1 MRQLVF
7 FVTLVIIVS
16 ISQPCMAQLDE
27 VYDIPLSVHSP
38 DDEWPPWP
46 HIAVDDSGY
55 VYVTCRVD
63 WAIETRKLDSIGNTV
78 WTQTICNGLAC
89 TPHDIE
95 LDANANVYVLGT
107 MDYVF
112 NDTIMGDCNLVLMKY
127 DSSGVHQWT
136 ATYPFTTDIHYPDF
150 IPFLGTAE
158 PDAISGQLEVSPNGQ
173 SYVWG
178 NRWDRYFD
186 GVHVN
191 RQKNG
196 FLLIYDHTGAEVT
209 NQSFQCPIDHP
220 SRPGVPGDRVE
231 GVHTI
236 DLQGN
241 VSIVASTWA
250 DLEICPYNPTDFDT
264 AYQDAFWLYEA
275 EDDGSPLYE
284 EQHFRD
290 NILWEPCMFWGD
302 GTRGVE
308 IYCDANDIST
318 DFAGNK
324 YVFGSI
330 DYWYNNEH
338 LYHGFINKFDP
349 GWHQIWSYDLNK
361 APYAQY
367 PLYSE
372 IDADSAGN
380 VVIVRYYAEDGQRV
394 IRLDPNGNLVG
405 VDGYSAGV
413 ARIDDAAN
421 TYVGFNGIR
430 KYDADFNTV
439 WSRWWGTNIHVNE
452 MEVDRKGNIYL
463 AYINWEVVGA
473 VGKLEQIA
481 TLVVR
486 DAHNDTIPNVEFE
499 LIKVSNDPPDYTED
513 TLGTFTTN
521 DMGQLKLRMVRTDSL
536 LFATGPGND
545 TPDTLA
551 IGDTLKVSKHVHS
564 QPAIKHPGLLSTAY
578 SVHLDNG
585 EFDPDGVLSF
595 DTLELGVFDVVLD
608 HTEIRHNLVA
618 SVEWEASFA
627 YLDALEENF
636 RHMSNYLYDVSD
648 GQMRLDTVMIYDH
661 REQWDGADMRIHATN
676 NIRASAYL
684 GGMYSAINDWAIY
697 MPRKA
702 FFSDVDRRNNTDINP
717 LPMVDVSGDYR
728 TKAHEF
734 GHYALSF
741 YDEYML
747 FDGTNYVDDQN
758 LRCLAFPL
766 SNYGFMDH
774 QFEQFGEKSSEMSSA
789 YRYEF
794 DPCQNT
800 MQWGYNHSSCWDQ
813 FEAAFEDIWGV
824 DNVYAPIL
832 KPDASDETEHHH
844 LTVSNIFSGP
854 NNDIHNLDYDV
865 GQQITF
871 PVAPQ
876 PQGQDFSNVHIK
888 IVGTYFPENAVVELV
903 NNPLTMSE
911 QIINQGAASDAGQM
925 WILGVYDPTYW
936 ILTSIGRVEELYTRS
951 MSSDQYRKIWQYGI
965 AQQNGSVDS
974 LEISMKEVHGY
985 YPLICEATL
994 LPDSV
999 LFAFAAEQMFS
1010 EDPSMTLY
1018 PDGQISSSHDLTA
1031 GTNSYS
1037 ASIGDSLS
1045 YSGSMIT
1052 WAVDDSSAQFFFPMD
1067 YRIFEPD
1074 YSEPIIDFNGPSNQ
1088 SRYLIDTLN
1097 EGIEKIMVLSSPYS
1111 VIRTGLDPNAVQ
1123 AGETHCLS
1131 VYPDREINFSRVA
1144 IRYDDV
1150 DLRVGDLNIGD
1161 ESTLEI
1167 YRWVNNAVGWQPAG
1181 GSVVDTA
1188 RNEVWAPM
1196 PIVGTYAAF
1205 TTNIITDVEDY
1216 EYGDILPY
1224 RFELSQ
1230 NYPNPFNPVT
1240 TIEYNLPRRSS
1251 VKIEV
1256 FNLLGQKVRTL
1267 VDREEPAGTYS
1278 IAWDGTSSTGEAVS
1292 TGVYFYR
1299 FQADDHVET
1308 RKMLLLK

>member
-1 MRQLVF
+1 MRYSL
-7 FVTLVIIVS
+7 LLLSSIIIVS
-16 ISQPCMAQLDE
+16 ISQPCLAQLDE
-27 VYDIPLSVHSP
+27 VYDIPLSAHSP
-38 DDEWPPWP
+38 DDVSPPWP

-55 VYVTCRVD
+55 VYVTCRVN
-63 WAIETRKLDSIGNTV
+63 WEIETRKLDSAGNSV
-78 WTQTICNGLAC
+78 WTQTICEGLAC
-89 TPHDIE
+89 MPHDIA

-107 MDYVF
+107 TDYVF
-112 NDTIMGDCNLVLMKY
+112 NDTIMGDCNLVLIKY
-127 DSSGVHQWT
+127 NSNGIYQWT
-136 ATYPFTTDIHYPDF
+136 ATYPFNTNIHYPNVHDNV
-150 IPFLGTAE
+150 GTAE
-158 PDAISGQLEVSPNGQ
+158 SSAIYGRLEVSPEGRSYIWGQ
-173 SYVWG
+173 
-178 NRWDRYFD
+178 RWDRYVVD
-186 GVHVN
+186 GWVPH
-191 RQKNG
+191 RKNG
-196 FLLIYDHTGAEVT
+196 FLLIYDNAGAEIT
-209 NQSFQCPIDHP
+209 NSMFVCPIE
-220 SRPGVPGDRVE
+220 RNGIPGENVS
-231 GVHTI
+231 GVHTV
-236 DLQGN
+236 DLDGN
-241 VSIVASTWA
+241 VSIAAVTWA
-250 DLEICPYNPTDFDT
+250 DLEICPHISPGNTLDT
-264 AYQDAFWLYEA
+264 AYQYAIWIYEADADGSNLYE
-275 EDDGSPLYE
+275 D
-284 EQHFRD
+284 QHFRND
-290 NILWEPCMFWGD
+290 IVWEPCVGGYD
-302 GTRGVE
+302 GTRSVGINMVVR
-308 IYCDANDIST
+308 DICY
-318 DFAGNK
+318 DGIGNK
-324 YVFGSI
+324 YLFGWAGVVQ
-330 DYWYNNEH
+330 Y
-338 LYHGFINKFDP
+338 GATVQQTFVTKFDTD
-349 GWHQIWSYDLNK
+349 WNQLWSI
-361 APYAQY
+361 
-367 PLYSE
+367 PLGAWQPSGSM
-372 IDADSAGN
+372 DCDSAGN
-380 VVIVRYYAEDGQRV
+380 LVVASM
-394 IRLDPNGNLVG
+394 N
-405 VDGYSAGV
+405 GYSNTEVWRVDPHGHVMGPSSYIAQTV
-413 ARIDDAAN
+413 RMDDAGNSYA
-421 TYVGFNGIR
+421 GLHGIR
-430 KYDADFNTV
+430 KYDADLNTV
-439 WSRWWGTNIHVNE
+439 WSRWWGTNIVVNE
-452 MEVDRKGNIYL
+452 IEVDRKGNMYA
-463 AYINWEVVGA
+463 AYINWDVVGA
-473 VGKLEQIA
+473 VAKFEQCA

-499 LIKVSNDPPDYTED
+499 LIKISNDPPEYTED

-521 DMGQLKLRMVRTDSL
+521 DLGQLKLRMVRTDSL

-551 IGDTLKVSKHVHS
+551 IGDTLKIAKHIHS
-564 QPAIKHPGLLSTAY
+564 QPAVKHPGLLSTAY
-578 SVHLDNG
+578 SIHLDNG
-585 EFDPDGVLSF
+585 EFDPDGLLSF
-595 DTLELGVFDVVLD
+595 DTLELGVFDVVLN

-636 RHMSNYLYDVSD
+636 RYMSNHLYDISD
-648 GQMRLDTVMIYDH
+648 GQLRLDTVMIYDH
-661 REQWDGADMRIHATN
+661 REQWDGADMRVHATN
-676 NIRASAYL
+676 NIRASAYV

-702 FFSDVDRRNNTDINP
+702 FFSDVDRRNNTDIDP

-747 FDGTNYVDDQN
+747 FDGINYVDDPN

-813 FEAAFEDIWGV
+813 LEAAFEDIWGA

-844 LTVSNIFSGP
+844 LTVSNIFPGP
-854 NNDIHNLDYDV
+854 NDDISNLDYNV
-865 GQQITF
+865 GDQISF

-876 PQGQDFSNVHIK
+876 PQEQDFSNVHIK
-888 IVGTYFPENAVVELV
+888 IIGTYFPENAAVELV
-903 NNPLTMSE
+903 NNPLTVSE
-911 QIINQGAASDAGQM
+911 QLINQGAPSNAGQM

-936 ILTSIGRVEELYTRS
+936 ILTSIGRVEELFPRALSSSQVRS
-951 MSSDQYRKIWQYGI
+951 NWQYGLVQSSG
-965 AQQNGSVDS
+965 AVDS
-974 LEISMKEVHGY
+974 IEIEMKEVHGY

-994 LPDSV
+994 LTDSV

-1010 EDPSMTLY
+1010 EVPSMTLY

-1074 YSEPIIDFNGPSNQ
+1074 YSDPIIDINGPSNQ
-1088 SRYLIDTLN
+1088 SRYLIDTQN
-1097 EGIEKIMVLSSPYS
+1097 EDIEKIMVLSSPYS

-1131 VYPDREINFSRVA
+1131 VYPTREIQASSIA
-1144 IRYDDV
+1144 IRYSDV
-1150 DLRVGDLNIGD
+1150 DLKVGDQSLGD
-1161 ESTLEI
+1161 ESTLEM
-1167 YRWVNNAVGWQPAG
+1167 YHWGGVTQGWQAIG

-1188 RNEVWAPM
+1188 RNEVWAPFTNT
-1196 PIVGTYAAF
+1196 GTYAAF
-1205 TTNIITDVEDY
+1205 TTNIITDVEDD
-1216 EYGDILPY
+1216 EHGDILPY

-1240 TIEYNLPRRSS
+1240 TIEYSLPQRSS
-1251 VKIEV
+1251 VKIDI

-1267 VDREEPAGTYS
+1267 VDREESAGSYT
-1278 IAWDGTSSTGEAVS
+1278 ITWDGTSTTGEAVS

-1299 FQADDHVET
+1299 FQTDDHVET
-1308 RKMLLLK
+1308 KKMLLLK